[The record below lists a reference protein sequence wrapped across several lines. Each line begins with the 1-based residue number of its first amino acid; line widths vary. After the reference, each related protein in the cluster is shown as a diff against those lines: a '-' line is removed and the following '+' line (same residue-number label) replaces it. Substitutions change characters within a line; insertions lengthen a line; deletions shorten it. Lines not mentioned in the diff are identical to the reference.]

1 MKKWWILP
9 LAIGAAVVLGVTS
22 NSQNE
27 PMTVKSTVLQT
38 QKIEQT
44 VSCNGVVEAGEVEGV
59 FALQTCIVQKVLV
72 EVGQR
77 VSAGDRLI
85 AIDKEATRQLQMSGD
100 RLSGAL
106 SLTAMN
112 DEITAPT
119 DGIVLSVETA
129 VGMMLET
136 TVPCVTIAPD
146 SGLQVRVMIREK
158 LLPSLEVGQKVQ
170 VSGSGF
176 DKKLYCGHLS
186 EISSAASDIAGGE
199 SIVEGVIALDEGEA
213 DESMRLGLSAK
224 AKVVISTIEQ
234 GILIPYEA
242 ILQSENGESYV
253 YFAKDGRATR
263 RLIESQGEFAEGVL
277 VSQADWVGST
287 LILEPEKIAEDGV
300 TVSIAQGDAE

>member
-22 NSQNE
+22 NSE
-27 PMTVKSTVLQT
+27 DGPMTVKSTVLQT
-38 QKIEQT
+38 QKVEQT
-44 VSCNGVVEAGEVEGV
+44 VSCSGVVEAGEIEGV
-59 FALQTCIVQKVLV
+59 FAPQTCIVQEVFV

-77 VSAGDRLI
+77 VRAGERLV
-85 AIDKEATRQLQMSGD
+85 AIDKEATRRLQMSSD

-106 SLTAMN
+106 SLTTMN
-112 DEITAPT
+112 DGITSPT
-119 DGIVLSVETA
+119 DGIVVSVEAA
-129 VGMMLET
+129 VGVMLET

-158 LLPSLEVGQKVQ
+158 LLPSLEVGQEVR

-176 DKKLYCGHLS
+176 DKKLYRGRLS
-186 EISSAASDIAGGE
+186 EISSAASDTAGGE
-199 SIVEGVIALDEGEA
+199 SIVEGVITLDEGEA

-242 ILQSENGESYV
+242 IAQSKSGESYV
-253 YFAKDGRATR
+253 YFAQNGQATR
-263 RLIESQGEFAEGVL
+263 RPIDSQGEFTDGVL
-277 VSQADWVGST
+277 VSQADWAGNT
-287 LILEPEKIAEDGV
+287 LILEPEKIDGDGA
-300 TVSIAQGDAE
+300 TVSIMQGDAE